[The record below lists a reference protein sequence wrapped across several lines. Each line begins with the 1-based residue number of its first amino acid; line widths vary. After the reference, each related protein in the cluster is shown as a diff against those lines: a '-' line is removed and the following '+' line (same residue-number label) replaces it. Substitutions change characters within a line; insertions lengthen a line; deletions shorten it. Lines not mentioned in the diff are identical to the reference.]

1 MGKPILHNYT
11 DSTVE
16 PLYRIYML
24 GFTMGFAYLGG
35 MSEKIA
41 TPRLETPREK
51 IEAGSV
57 GIAGSQTGIYP
68 LDSPGGWR
76 LIGKTPVRL
85 YDPKREN
92 PILLQAGNYIRFVR
106 IEPDEFFSINE
117 EVEKGTYQIKT
128 YEYAGRQ

>member
-1 MGKPILHNYT
+1 M
-11 DSTVE
+11 
-16 PLYRIYML
+16 
-24 GFTMGFAYLGG
+24 
-35 MSEKIA
+35 
-41 TPRLETPREK
+41 
-51 IEAGSV
+51 